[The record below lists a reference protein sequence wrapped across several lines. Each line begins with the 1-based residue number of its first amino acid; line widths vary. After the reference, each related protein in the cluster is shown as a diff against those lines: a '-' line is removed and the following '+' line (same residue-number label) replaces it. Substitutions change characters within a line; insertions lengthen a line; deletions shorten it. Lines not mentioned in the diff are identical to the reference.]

1 MVKDEN
7 GKKVARYPYKNL
19 SNIQANKALSQA
31 IATGIRKA
39 WELLSDSD
47 IKAVSF

>member
-19 SNIQANKALSQA
+19 SNIQANKELSQA
-31 IATGIRKA
+31 IATGIGR
-39 WELLSDSD
+39 ELLSDSGY
-47 IKAVSF
+47 KAVSF